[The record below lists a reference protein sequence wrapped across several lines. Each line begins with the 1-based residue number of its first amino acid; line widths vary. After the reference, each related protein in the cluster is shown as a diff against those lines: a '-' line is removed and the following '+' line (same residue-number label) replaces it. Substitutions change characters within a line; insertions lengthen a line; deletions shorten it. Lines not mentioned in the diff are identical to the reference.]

1 MADYQSTYKGS
12 VIDQTINTVING
24 QAGIQGVSVNGTE
37 ITPDSNNKVNVNI
50 PGVLQ
55 TTGSST
61 TEAMSQ
67 NAVTDAL
74 SNKANSSDLATV
86 ATSGSYSDLSNTPTI
101 PSVVQT
107 TGSSTTDTM
116 SQAAITT
123 ALSGKARVST
133 YNITLLASGWSG
145 SSAPYTQ
152 TVSVSGILS
161 TDKAF
166 ADVIFDVAPQ
176 TALDQSRQWAFVS
189 QMTTSNGSI
198 TAKCLEY
205 KPEINLPISL
215 LALRG

>member
-123 ALSGKARVST
+123 ALSGKASVST

>member
-1 MADYQSTYKGS
+1 M
-12 VIDQTINTVING
+12 
-24 QAGIQGVSVNGTE
+24 
-37 ITPDSNNKVNVNI
+37 
-50 PGVLQ
+50 LQ

-123 ALSGKARVST
+123 ALSGKASVST

-166 ADVIFDVAPQ
+166 ADVIFDVVPQ

>member
-37 ITPDSNNKVNVNI
+37 LTPDTNNKVSFNV
-50 PGVLQ
+50 PLVLQ
-55 TTGSST
+55 TTGTST
-61 TEAMSQ
+61 TDVMSQ
-67 NAVTDAL
+67 NSVTDAL

-86 ATSGSYSDLSNTPTI
+86 ATSGSYSDLSNKPTI

-116 SQAAITT
+116 SQDAITT
-123 ALSGKARVST
+123 ALSGKASVST
-133 YNITLLASGWSG
+133 YSTTLLASGWTG

-152 TVSVSGILS
+152 TVNVSGILS
-161 TDKAF
+161 TDNTF
-166 ADVIFDVAPQ
+166 AYVVFSNDTS
-176 TALDQSRQWAFVS
+176 TAVNESGQWGFVS

-198 TAKCLEY
+198 TAKCLEF
-205 KPEINLPISL
+205 KPNIDLNISL
-215 LALRG
+215 IAIR